1 MKKVLLAL
9 LVVFSATSLMAQQKF
24 GHVNSQTL
32 LDSLPSRKAAIVK
45 MKEFEASG
53 YAELQE
59 MDNDLQRAYAKY
71 QKDQPTMSPVLQKI
85 EEEKLMRKQQ
95 TLQDREQSLSVEMQA
110 YSQELNEPI
119 LDRVQRAVKIV
130 AERKKLSYVID
141 ESVTLY
147 YSGGMDIT
155 AEVMVELLKLD
166 AAEAKMP

>member
-32 LDSLPSRKAAIVK
+32 LDSLPSRKSALVK
-45 MKEFEASG
+45 MKEFEMNG
-53 YAELQE
+53 YKELEE
-59 MDNDLQRAYAKY
+59 MDGDLQRAYAKY
-71 QKDQPTMSPVLQKI
+71 ERERAGMSPVIQKI
-85 EEEKLMRKQQ
+85 EEEKIMKKQQ
-95 TLQDREQSLSVEMQA
+95 ALQEREQSLSAEMQA
-110 YSQELNEPI
+110 YSQELNAPI

-147 YSGGMDIT
+147 YQGGMDIT

-166 AAEAKMP
+166 QTEAKM